1 MPLPGERV
9 VLFLIRA
16 LRLTIAIYIFGLS
29 IANIVVA
36 GISGWVGGIIASVYL
51 IPASAVLLI
60 LELGFLARHI
70 RSRVSLL
77 RYEMHPVRMI
87 ALQAIGAM
95 LCTGP
100 LFILGCV
107 GFGLAVGLMNLVGV
121 YHLFWKGR
129 GSESGSDVWGQD
141 EEKSP
146 RGRFLAAPGLG
157 EEDALLI
164 SVGSSDDLGN
174 RAGSEEGSARSGPT
188 VLSVA

>member
-16 LRLTIAIYIFGLS
+16 LRLVTAIYIFGLT
-29 IANIVVA
+29 IANIIVA

-51 IPASAVLLI
+51 IPASFVLLI
-60 LELGFLARHI
+60 LECGFLARHI

-77 RYEMHPVRMI
+77 RHEMHPVRII

-100 LFILGCV
+100 LLIPGCV
-107 GFGLAVGLMNLVGV
+107 AFGLAVGLMNLIGV

-129 GSESGSDVWGQD
+129 GKEAGSDVWSQD

-146 RGRFLAAPGLG
+146 RDRLLAASGLG
-157 EEDALLI
+157 EEDALLV
-164 SVGSSDDLGN
+164 SVGSLDDLEN
-174 RAGSEEGSARSGPT
+174 QVGSEEGSARSESR
-188 VLSVA
+188 VLRVD

>member
-9 VLFLIRA
+9 VRYMIRA
-16 LRLTIAIYIFGLS
+16 LRIATALYLFGLS

-36 GISGWVGGIIASVYL
+36 GIDGWVGGIIASAYL
-51 IPASAVLLI
+51 IPASFVLLI
-60 LELGFLARHI
+60 LELAFLARFI
-70 RSRVSLL
+70 RSHVSLL
-77 RYEMHPVRMI
+77 RYEMHPVRMV

-129 GSESGSDVWGQD
+129 GSEEGSDVWSQD
-141 EEKSP
+141 EEKMD
-146 RGRFLAAPGLG
+146 RGRFLEGVGSG
-157 EEDALLI
+157 EEDALLV
-164 SVGSSDDLGN
+164 SVGTWDDLEN
-174 RAGSEEGSARSGPT
+174 QAGSEEGSGRSGPT
-188 VLSVA
+188 VLSVD